1 MAKRKTD
8 PQGRLLERPLDGVRV
23 LEMGQLIA
31 GPLAGTLLA
40 WFGAEVIKIEPPG
53 EGDPLRGW
61 RVLDRGTSLWWRSVG
76 RNKRCVTLD
85 LRKPAGRDLARRLA
99 ARADVVL
106 ENFRPGTMEAWGLG
120 PRDLEPLNPRLV
132 YARVSGYGQTGPDSR
147 RGGYAAV
154 CEAVGGLR
162 YITGEPGAASVRANV
177 SLGDHLAALETALG
191 IMVALYRRDARAA
204 GGSETVDVAIVESVA
219 RALEGALAE
228 HDFDGTVREPSGSTV
243 TGIAPTGAYPCADG
257 RSVVIGANSTS
268 NYTRLM
274 DLIGR
279 TGLARDASLQTN
291 AGRVARR
298 AELDAAITEWTQA
311 RASGEVL
318 EALAQAAVPAGPINT
333 VADLLRDPH
342 FRERGLLESCE
353 VEGTSRALPV
363 LGPRLQAAP
372 GRTEWPGPAL
382 GAHNR
387 EVFGDLLGLSD
398 DEYAALEADGVV

>member
-8 PQGRLLERPLDGVRV
+8 PQGRLPERPLDGVRV

-147 RGGYAAV
+147 RG
-154 CEAVGGLR
+154 
-162 YITGEPGAASVRANV
+162 
-177 SLGDHLAALETALG
+177 
-191 IMVALYRRDARAA
+191 
-204 GGSETVDVAIVESVA
+204 
-219 RALEGALAE
+219 
-228 HDFDGTVREPSGSTV
+228 
-243 TGIAPTGAYPCADG
+243 
-257 RSVVIGANSTS
+257 
-268 NYTRLM
+268 
-274 DLIGR
+274 
-279 TGLARDASLQTN
+279 
-291 AGRVARR
+291 
-298 AELDAAITEWTQA
+298 
-311 RASGEVL
+311 
-318 EALAQAAVPAGPINT
+318 
-333 VADLLRDPH
+333 
-342 FRERGLLESCE
+342 
-353 VEGTSRALPV
+353 
-363 LGPRLQAAP
+363 
-372 GRTEWPGPAL
+372 
-382 GAHNR
+382 
-387 EVFGDLLGLSD
+387 
-398 DEYAALEADGVV
+398 